1 MGDMS
6 CLGIN
11 PVRLRVK
18 PKQKGKLCQTPPDG
32 FAGAWAVFVLSMVFL
47 VGPGTLL
54 SAAAQSTVPATA
66 TPEITK
72 VQPSEAEPGSRL
84 ILKIDGEQFAEGAYV
99 SFSDPSIHVVSAR
112 RISRTVMEADVAI
125 GDKAQPNSVRLYV
138 ANPSGTVGQFAF
150 AITSGTTPAAQPPA
164 ATSSVPPAASAPS
177 APIVA
182 GPVASGPKAPE
193 VSAIDPDHAAPGS
206 KASIKVTGKRFAKG
220 AKVAFQ
226 NPGIRVL
233 STEFKKSTELVAQIE
248 VASDAAA
255 GKTGLFVV
263 NPDESEV
270 EAGFAV
276 VAGTS
281 SQSQSNSQKAT
292 GVASASTASK
302 TYKVIDLG
310 NAISIFRNPNQPK
323 GVLTL
328 AGGKLTYQEDG
339 KEVFTAGPG
348 DVKEVA
354 PNVIF
359 GINTDTFHIILKSGK
374 TYNFVSASLMP
385 ADTASIITTLQQA
398 FH

>member
-11 PVRLRVK
+11 PVRLRVQ
-18 PKQKGKLCQTPPDG
+18 PKQEGKLCQTPVDG
-32 FAGAWAVFVLSMVFL
+32 FAIPWAVFVLSMVFL

-54 SAAAQSTVPATA
+54 SAAAQSAVPPTA
-66 TPEITK
+66 TPQITK
-72 VQPSEAEPGSRL
+72 VQPSEAAPGSRL

-99 SFSDPSIHVVSAR
+99 SFSDPSIHVVSTR
-112 RISRTVMEADVAI
+112 RISSTVMEADVAI
-125 GDKAQPNSVRLYV
+125 GDKAQPNFVRLYV

-150 AITSGTTPAAQPPA
+150 AITSGTATAAQPPA
-164 ATSSVPPAASAPS
+164 ATSSAPT
-177 APIVA
+177 AA
-182 GPVASGPKAPE
+182 GPVASGPAAPE

-233 STEFKKSTELVAQIE
+233 STEFKKPTELVAQIE
-248 VASDAAA
+248 VASDAPA

-276 VAGTS
+276 AAGTS
-281 SQSQSNSQKAT
+281 SQSQGKSQSAA
-292 GVASASTASK
+292 GVTSASAASK

-310 NAISIFRNPNQPK
+310 DAISIFRNPNKPK

>member
-1 MGDMS
+1 M
-6 CLGIN
+6 
-11 PVRLRVK
+11 RLRVQPTQEGK
-18 PKQKGKLCQTPPDG
+18 PCQTPAAG
-32 FAGAWAVFVLSMVFL
+32 FASPWAVFVLSMAFL
-47 VGPGTLL
+47 AGSGTLL
-54 SAAAQSTVPATA
+54 SAAAQSPVPATA
-66 TPEITK
+66 TPQITK
-72 VQPSEAEPGSRL
+72 VQPSEAAPGSRL

-99 SFSDPSIHVVSAR
+99 SFSDPSIHVVSTR
-112 RISRTVMEADVAI
+112 RLSGTEMEADVAI
-125 GDKAQPNSVRLYV
+125 GGKAQPNSVRLYV

-150 AITSGTTPAAQPPA
+150 AITSGTTPGAQPPSA
-164 ATSSVPPAASAPS
+164 ASSAPPAASTPNAPT
-177 APIVA
+177 AA
-182 GPVASGPKAPE
+182 GPVASGPAAPQ

-220 AKVAFQ
+220 VKVVFQ
-226 NPGIRVL
+226 NPGIHVL

-248 VASDAAA
+248 VASDAPT

-276 VAGTS
+276 TAGTS
-281 SQSQSNSQKAT
+281 SQSQGNSQTAA
-292 GVASASTASK
+292 GGASASAVSK
-302 TYKVIDLG
+302 SYKVIDLG
-310 NAISIFRNPNQPK
+310 DAIGFLRNPNMPK

-328 AGGKLTYQEDG
+328 VGGKLTYQEKG
-339 KEVFTAGPG
+339 KDVFTAGPG

-354 PNVIF
+354 PNIIF

>member
-1 MGDMS
+1 MS
-6 CLGIN
+6 MAFL
-11 PVRLRVK
+11 
-18 PKQKGKLCQTPPDG
+18 
-32 FAGAWAVFVLSMVFL
+32 AGS
-47 VGPGTLL
+47 GTLL
-54 SAAAQSTVPATA
+54 SAAAQSPVPATA
-66 TPEITK
+66 TPQITK
-72 VQPSEAEPGSRL
+72 VQPSEAAPGSRL

-99 SFSDPSIHVVSAR
+99 SFSDPSIHVVSTR
-112 RISRTVMEADVAI
+112 RLSGTEMEADVAI
-125 GDKAQPNSVRLYV
+125 GGKAQPNSVRLYV

-150 AITSGTTPAAQPPA
+150 AITSGTTPGAQPPSA
-164 ATSSVPPAASAPS
+164 ASSAPPAASTPNAPT
-177 APIVA
+177 AA
-182 GPVASGPKAPE
+182 GPVASGPAAPQ

-220 AKVAFQ
+220 VKVVFQ
-226 NPGIRVL
+226 NPGIHVL

-248 VASDAAA
+248 VASDAPT

-276 VAGTS
+276 TAGTS
-281 SQSQSNSQKAT
+281 SQSQGNSQTAA
-292 GVASASTASK
+292 GGASASAVSK
-302 TYKVIDLG
+302 SYKVIDLG
-310 NAISIFRNPNQPK
+310 DAIGFLRNPNMPK

-328 AGGKLTYQEDG
+328 VGGKLTYQEKG
-339 KEVFTAGPG
+339 KDVFTAGPG

-354 PNVIF
+354 PNIIF

>member
-1 MGDMS
+1 M
-6 CLGIN
+6 
-11 PVRLRVK
+11 
-18 PKQKGKLCQTPPDG
+18 
-32 FAGAWAVFVLSMVFL
+32 LSMVFL

-54 SAAAQSTVPATA
+54 SAAAQSAVPPTA
-66 TPEITK
+66 TPQITK
-72 VQPSEAEPGSRL
+72 VQPSEAAPGSRL

-99 SFSDPSIHVVSAR
+99 SFSDPSIHVVSTR
-112 RISRTVMEADVAI
+112 RISSTVMEADVAI
-125 GDKAQPNSVRLYV
+125 GDKAQPNFVRLYV

-150 AITSGTTPAAQPPA
+150 AITSGTATAAQPPA
-164 ATSSVPPAASAPS
+164 ATSSAPT
-177 APIVA
+177 AA
-182 GPVASGPKAPE
+182 GPVASGPAAPE

-233 STEFKKSTELVAQIE
+233 STEFKKPTELVAQIE
-248 VASDAAA
+248 VASDAPA

-276 VAGTS
+276 AAGTS
-281 SQSQSNSQKAT
+281 SQSQGKSQSAA
-292 GVASASTASK
+292 GVTSASAASK

-310 NAISIFRNPNQPK
+310 DAISIFRNPNKPK